1 MTGISKRSIV
11 KVSKYLEGKIKEDL
25 NLKMIE
31 RMTRTEI
38 IVTKDEEDKE
48 EERAEMIERACGK
61 IDMSKGLVWM
71 VVKISGGK
79 IMLYIIRV

>member
-11 KVSKYLEGKIKEDL
+11 KVSKYVEGKIIEDL

-48 EERAEMIERACGK
+48 EEREEMIERACGK

>member
-1 MTGISKRSIV
+1 
-11 KVSKYLEGKIKEDL
+11 
-25 NLKMIE
+25 
-31 RMTRTEI
+31 
-38 IVTKDEEDKE
+38 
-48 EERAEMIERACGK
+48 MIERACGK

>member
-11 KVSKYLEGKIKEDL
+11 NVSKYVEGKIIEDL

-38 IVTKDEEDKE
+38 IRTKDEEDKE
-48 EERAEMIERACGK
+48 EERVEMIERACGK